1 MTFLAWSIAVMR
13 QTAAA
18 TLFHAPAFCPTKLAG
33 SPHIM
38 SSIEKWIVWQFRLQP
53 LPAHPHLYFTAEQF
67 SWNSPQHC
75 GDAAWSVNSW
85 TRRDWN
91 SRRKSWKGIVMSVR
105 HFGNTVK
112 CSQSQVSGLSNEV
125 DKGVRVDSPI
135 RQSSKVK
142 RKTSCRLSYDIN
154 YAWTTTLHTNASKCL
169 QPFKI
174 LLYCYNWNSK
184 L

>member
-1 MTFLAWSIAVMR
+1 MTFLAWTVTVMR

-75 GDAAWSVNSW
+75 GDTAWSDNLW
-85 TRRDWN
+85 TRSDWN
-91 SRRKSWKGIVMSVR
+91 SRRKSWKSITISIHHLR
-105 HFGNTVK
+105 NTVK
-112 CSQSQVSGLSNEV
+112 CVLSQVFELSHKV
-125 DKGVRVDSPI
+125 DKGVRDDSPTK
-135 RQSSKVK
+135 QSSKVTTN
-142 RKTSCRLSYDIN
+142 TSCRLSYDMN
-154 YAWTTTLHTNASKCL
+154 YAWYQTK
-169 QPFKI
+169 
-174 LLYCYNWNSK
+174 
-184 L
+184 